1 MVEAALLLASAASA
15 LAIDIRTA
23 SCPRATV
30 SSPRNKHT
38 PPATEGVRR
47 LHCFTGRE
55 CKFRT
60 SVACSQRIVIQI
72 RCGLLTFAIGAMI
85 TQYAR
90 GLRGNSPGLP
100 PPRRI
105 WTLPPGDDSIPP
117 IRLWRKRLGRGGH
130 HAGKPLLPSSA
141 VVFVALSP
149 TLPPPFAGAER
160 EEPDGNVEMRPP
172 LIGISRHCRHTRSAG
187 RVTPSGP
194 RTPKTGRHLRL
205 ASLLAARH

>member
-55 CKFRT
+55 FKFRT
-60 SVACSQRIVIQI
+60 SVACSQRIAIQI
-72 RCGLLTFAIGAMI
+72 RCGLLTFAIGAMM

-90 GLRGNSPGLP
+90 GLRGNSSGLP

-105 WTLPPGDDSIPP
+105 WTLPPGDDSI
-117 IRLWRKRLGRGGH
+117 RSEEHTSELQ
-130 HAGKPLLPSSA
+130 
-141 VVFVALSP
+141 SP
-149 TLPPPFAGAER
+149 
-160 EEPDGNVEMRPP
+160 
-172 LIGISRHCRHTRSAG
+172 
-187 RVTPSGP
+187 
-194 RTPKTGRHLRL
+194 
-205 ASLLAARH
+205 